1 MLNIDILFSWF
12 FLQNWLLLLLCFLNT
27 KLILIELILFVSGL
41 NRKLGECVRVS
52 EEQLGDNSVK
62 KMKNQDD
69 KKNKGNYFVK
79 HPWL

>member
-12 FLQNWLLLLLCFLNT
+12 FLQNWLLLLFCFLIT
-27 KLILIELILFVSGL
+27 ELSLIELILFFSSL
-41 NRKLGECVRVS
+41 NRKLGECVRVP

-69 KKNKGNYFVK
+69 KKNKGKYFVK
-79 HPWL
+79 HP